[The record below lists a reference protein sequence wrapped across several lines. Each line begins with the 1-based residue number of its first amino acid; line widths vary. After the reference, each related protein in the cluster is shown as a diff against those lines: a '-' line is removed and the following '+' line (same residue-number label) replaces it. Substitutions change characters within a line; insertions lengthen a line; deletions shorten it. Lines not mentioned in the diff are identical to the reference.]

1 MNCAS
6 CRSYDAPFSMHSHE
20 AAAHGTKA
28 MTSKLLLVEDDPEL
42 GKQILESLQAE
53 GFELLWLRDGNAAM
67 HVDPAVFELIILDL
81 MLPGTYGL
89 DILKHYRETSDVPVL
104 ILSARNET
112 SDKVRAL
119 ELGADDFVTKP
130 FWPEELLA
138 RLHARLRRPSL
149 QRNGRI
155 ELGNLAIDT
164 SGRKVFIHDTLIEL
178 TRVEFDLLTSLA
190 RRSGS
195 AVSRTWLV
203 DHILDPDREGGVRT
217 LDVHMSRLR
226 KKLGAYGKIVS
237 TVWGVGYRLEPSKV
251 VEHKTE

>member
-1 MNCAS
+1 
-6 CRSYDAPFSMHSHE
+6 
-20 AAAHGTKA
+20 
-28 MTSKLLLVEDDPEL
+28 MTSKILLVEDDPEL
-42 GKQILESLQAE
+42 GKQILDSLHAE

-67 HVDPAVFELIILDL
+67 QIDPAVFELIILDL

-89 DILKHYRETSDVPVL
+89 DILKQIRDTSDVPVL

-112 SDKVRAL
+112 ADKVRAL

-138 RLHARLRRPSL
+138 RLHARLRRPAL

-155 ELGNLAIDT
+155 ELGELVIDT
-164 SGRKVFIHDTLIEL
+164 SGRQVTLSNSKVEL
-178 TRVEFDLLTSLA
+178 TRVEFDLLASLA
-190 RRSGS
+190 KRAGA

-203 DHILDPDREGGVRT
+203 DHVLDPDREGGVRT

-237 TVWGVGYRLEPSKV
+237 TVWGVGYRLEPEKV
-251 VEHKTE
+251 TQAKEA